1 MTFPEYSTLFEDIL
15 HTDKPQ
21 PPYNNPQYLDYVKLN
36 WSRMN
41 RWFSYMYMKKK
52 AILNNNIVCQKRM
65 QAIRDTMEILLGKW
79 KFHILGTLMQSNS
92 LRFMDLLREV
102 DGIGAKM
109 LSKEL
114 QDMEINRL
122 VTRRVLDT
130 KPVTVEYEITEHGR
144 TLAPIID
151 EIAKWGIDY
160 REVLYKKKPRT

>member
-1 MTFPEYSTLFEDIL
+1 
-15 HTDKPQ
+15 
-21 PPYNNPQYLDYVKLN
+21 
-36 WSRMN
+36 
-41 RWFSYMYMKKK
+41 
-52 AILNNNIVCQKRM
+52 M
-65 QAIRDTMEILLGKW
+65 QAIRDTMEILSGKW
-79 KFHILGTLMQSNS
+79 KFHILGTLMQSHS

-151 EIAKWGIDY
+151 EIAKWGIGY
-160 REVLYKKKPRT
+160 REEVYKGKSRT